1 MQQMFKMACLAYLP
15 TKVNYRGGVY
25 SRQQLIYMRGKLL
38 QNAWK
43 NVKQQQFAWSPI
55 KQGKSLFDEVLKEEA
70 GNDLPGPSLR
80 GDSPSN
86 YDIFNPTRTPETSP
100 GPSNAKFDALSLS
113 QTAPGGIDGY
123 LANAVAR
130 RGSGLHRPTLN
141 QRNLLVTRDKGN
153 LIGEMSLRRLK
164 QQVKTRVERKSH
176 NEDPRT
182 NRSLNIGF
190 EGGDTH
196 IIQTAINPVAIEY
209 LRQNQTY
216 ATLSPTSVRT
226 PVTSLKTRIHG
237 F

>member
-1 MQQMFKMACLAYLP
+1 MSNIEAPMSPQSNTEEITQFFSPRVPKKPVVNMDRQALAASGSSSLMQQMFKMACLAYLP

-43 NVKQQQFAWSPI
+43 NVKQQAFAGSPL
-55 KQGKSLFDEVLKEEA
+55 KVGKSLFDEILREEA

-130 RGSGLHRPTLN
+130 RGSGLPRPALN
-141 QRNLLVTRDKGN
+141 QRNLLVTKDKGN

-164 QQVKTRVERKSH
+164 QQLKTRVERKSH
-176 NEDPRT
+176 N
-182 NRSLNIGF
+182 
-190 EGGDTH
+190 
-196 IIQTAINPVAIEY
+196 
-209 LRQNQTY
+209 
-216 ATLSPTSVRT
+216 
-226 PVTSLKTRIHG
+226 
-237 F
+237 